1 MQLIRLLAALSY
13 YNSVIMKHTYLL
25 PAFALLLLLSG
36 CAKDPVQEFKLSAEQ
51 LAWQPYRTGNV
62 LRFGQAGSG
71 KVRTFVIDD
80 VEDKLKEYSLG
91 GIAPGV
97 PWRAKRV
104 KSQSIEVLVRRTDTI
119 RYSPTPTSTPTRP
132 DSIPDTYASSLL
144 SISAGDLDQPGYT
157 YLSWDFG
164 FSNSLPIDEVI
175 AGLPLGN
182 STQLLP
188 TLRLG
193 GIDYTSVLHIPNGRS
208 GNPSGFPRNKPAR
221 FVYYAKGFGVVGFEE
236 GNTLWYRLP

>member
-1 MQLIRLLAALSY
+1 
-13 YNSVIMKHTYLL
+13 MKHTYLL
-25 PAFALLLLLSG
+25 PAFSLLGLLSG
-36 CAKDPVQEFKLSAEQ
+36 CSKNPVQEFRLSTEQ

-62 LRFGQAGSG
+62 LRFGQASSG
-71 KVRTFVIDD
+71 KVRTFIIDE
-80 VEDKLKEYSLG
+80 VEDKLKEYSIG
-91 GIAPGV
+91 GNAPVFFGS
-97 PWRAKRV
+97 PKRV

-119 RYSPTPTSTPTRP
+119 RYTPTPTSTPTRP
-132 DSIPDTYASSLL
+132 DSIPDTYARSLL
-144 SISAGDLDQPGYT
+144 SMSAGDNFDVGYA
-157 YLSWDFG
+157 YLNWDFG

-175 AGLPLGN
+175 AGRPLMN
-182 STQLLP
+182 SAQLLP

-193 GIDYTSVLHIPNGRS
+193 GINYESVLRIPNGLS

>member
-1 MQLIRLLAALSY
+1 MK
-13 YNSVIMKHTYLL
+13 NSYLL
-25 PAFALLLLLSG
+25 SALALLGLLSG

-62 LRFGQAGSG
+62 LRFGQASSG

-80 VEDKLKEYSLG
+80 VEDKLEEYSVSG
-91 GIAPGV
+91 GVLIFASV
-97 PWRAKRV
+97 RRV
-104 KSQSIEVLVRRTDTI
+104 KSQSIEVRVRRTDTI

-132 DSIPDTYASSLL
+132 DSMPDMSARSLL
-144 SISAGDLDQPGYT
+144 SISAGDIGQPGYA
-157 YLSWDFG
+157 YLIWDYG
-164 FSNSLPIDEVI
+164 FSSDLPYDDVI
-175 AGLPLGN
+175 AGRPLGN

-193 GIDYTSVLHIPNGRS
+193 GIDYESVLRIPNVLS
-208 GNPSGFPRNKPAR
+208 GNPSGFPRNKPAQ
-221 FVYYAKGFGVVGFEE
+221 FVYYAKGVGVVGFEE